1 MVANVK
7 LIGRG
12 EIAGGGESLF
22 HFVVEG
28 DAGVFRD
35 KEGEVVTVVDL
46 IFGEI
51 QALVEA
57 HAFHFAA
64 GPGAVPCCATIYD
77 LEVGVGSVIVVVF
90 ERGVSGA
97 EVLPSG
103 LSGEEDGDI
112 VDEAVV
118 AVDDVDF
125 AVVDVVDRTFYENL
139 VGVAGVGD

>member
-1 MVANVK
+1 M
-7 LIGRG
+7 
-12 EIAGGGESLF
+12 F

-28 DAGVFRD
+28 YAGVFRD
-35 KEGEVVTVVDL
+35 KEGEGVAVVDL

-64 GPGAVPCCATIYD
+64 GPGAVPGGAIICDY
-77 LEVGVGSVIVVVF
+77 EVGTGFGIVEAF

-139 VGVAGVGD
+139 VGVAVVGD